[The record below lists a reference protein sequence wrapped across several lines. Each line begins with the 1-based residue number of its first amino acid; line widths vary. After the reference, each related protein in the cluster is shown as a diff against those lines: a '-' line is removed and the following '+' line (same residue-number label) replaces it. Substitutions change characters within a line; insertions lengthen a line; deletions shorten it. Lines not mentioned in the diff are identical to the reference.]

1 MRNFIGYGKS
11 IVYRGP
17 RNRYS
22 SQLVIARESNEK
34 YIFRCIF
41 TLINFMAKTNGKV
54 QDKTF

>member
-1 MRNFIGYGKS
+1 MKNFIGYGNS
-11 IVYRGP
+11 VVYTGP
-17 RNRYS
+17 PNRYS
-22 SQLVIARESNEK
+22 FLLVIARESNEK

>member
-1 MRNFIGYGKS
+1 MRNFIGYGNS